1 MFAAHFVGE
10 VFNSVA
16 LLAKVVWRK
25 TPGIPL
31 LQTENREAFLSI
43 RTT

>member
-1 MFAAHFVGE
+1 MFAAHCVVE

-25 TPGIPL
+25 TPVIPL

-43 RTT
+43 RIT